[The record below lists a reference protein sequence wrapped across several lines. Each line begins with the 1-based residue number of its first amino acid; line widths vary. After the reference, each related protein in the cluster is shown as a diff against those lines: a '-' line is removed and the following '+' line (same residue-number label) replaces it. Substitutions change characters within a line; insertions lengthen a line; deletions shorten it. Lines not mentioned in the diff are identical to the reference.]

1 VTRECQAG
9 TKHANQK
16 NKCPCLR
23 ENRVDDVSQ
32 SCFGVYGEV
41 LLEGNF
47 LEGLVQMDPERHFES
62 GVDVDRCQALRQMAD
77 LMVHHRSM
85 PELLPELAKRLQQVA
100 SFKIASFSRYDSE
113 KNNANAVLGG
123 R

>member
-1 VTRECQAG
+1 MMSRKVVLVFMGKVCSRGTSLKDSCKWTRSVTSS
-9 TKHANQK
+9 
-16 NKCPCLR
+16 L
-23 ENRVDDVSQ
+23 S
-32 SCFGVYGEV
+32 
-41 LLEGNF
+41 
-47 LEGLVQMDPERHFES
+47 
-62 GVDVDRCQALRQMAD
+62 VDVNRCQALLQMAD
-77 LMVHHRSM
+77 LMAHHRGM

>member
-1 VTRECQAG
+1 MTRECQAG
-9 TKHANQK
+9 TKHANQE

-23 ENRVDDVSQ
+23 ENRFYDVSQ
-32 SCFGVYGEV
+32 SCFGVYGKV

-47 LEGLVQMDPERHFES
+47 LEALVQMDPERHFES

-85 PELLPELAKRLQQVA
+85 PELLPELEKRLQQVA
-100 SFKIASFSRYDSE
+100 SFEIASFSLYDPE
-113 KNNANAVLGG
+113 QNNANALLGG
-123 R
+123 Q